1 MKRIVFVLSLIFAN
15 FVVNANDQLIV
26 SSLSELKSK
35 IIDNPDDKLLRIEL
49 IEHYYN
55 QGNISEALNE
65 VNKLKQSQ
73 APLSTW
79 ALIAAKLY
87 IAANHYDKAI
97 DVIHELGDSLD
108 SEQKWILLGNAYL
121 AQGQI
126 EKAKSIYQEVEADTL
141 DKNIGLARVAI
152 LEKNMAEA
160 QQRISAAKDKL
171 QKFPNAV
178 ENSKVHTLQGIIYRD
193 QKQWDKAL
201 LNYEKAISLNDNNLV
216 AKLQYTSLLWGLKD
230 KERFKKAAIELYQKA
245 PQHSRA
251 MYFMSIVHLQDGH
264 VAQAQQILN
273 DSIARYPNLAQ
284 SYLLLSRIYYD
295 QMKYLLAEQ
304 NIKTFMKLQ
313 PDHDIGTK
321 LAAAIALRIGQAPKA
336 VELLEPMEKTHQA
349 DANYLALYGTAL
361 LLAHKIDKAQ
371 TYLEKAQALGIN
383 HPAITTELAI
393 SHLQQGETSEGQAL
407 LQKAI
412 DSESNNI
419 QADVLLVLSLVDSKY
434 YSKALQVAQQI
445 IEKKPE
451 LPAAYN
457 LKGMIYEKTQN
468 FTLAKEF
475 YETALQKDPN
485 FVLSQNNLSELFIVQ
500 EDFTEADRNLKL
512 TLKRHKDDIRA
523 QLLMAFLKEKM
534 GQSEEAVKWFEKAKA
549 TNPKAI
555 LPRMQYIEYF
565 IRKGDFKKADYEA
578 DKLYQQHTRQK
589 NVLSMVGKLKLQL
602 KKYKEAQEIYEDWL
616 SLEKENPFVKYML
629 AKISVNLNNYID
641 ANDFIDQILGQHQ
654 QYVPALL
661 LKAELLLLEDKL
673 SEAQMYAERALN
685 IVPESDYAHKLMG
698 KINQLKKN
706 PKESLKH
713 FQAAYQSHPSMVNV
727 INLYQSLSLNGQFK
741 KGFELLEQWADQRP
755 KHLGIKRFL
764 ASESLNKGNHEKA
777 LTYYEA
783 LAKMTTNDVV
793 TYNNLAALNIEQD
806 LDKALTYA
814 EKAYRLAPDEPM
826 VADTLGWVLVQK
838 KSPERALPLL
848 EQAYRLAPDQLEI
861 GYHLAMAHY
870 ELGSKGQAFR
880 ILEQHEKE
888 WEKSNPAAWSLFK
901 TLKEEMSTP

>member
-1 MKRIVFVLSLIFAN
+1 MLAN
-15 FVVNANDQLIV
+15 FAANANDQLV
-26 SSLSELKSK
+26 ASDLNELKSK
-35 IIDNPDDKLLRIEL
+35 IIQNPDDKSLRIDLVEY
-49 IEHYYN
+49 YYN

-79 ALIAAKLY
+79 ALVAAKLY

-121 AQGQI
+121 AQGQV
-126 EKAKSIYQEVEADTL
+126 EKAKSIYHRVEAETL
-141 DKNIGLARVAI
+141 DKNVGLARVAI
-152 LEKNMAEA
+152 LENDMAGA
-160 QQRISAAKDKL
+160 QQRISAAKSKL
-171 QKFPNAV
+171 QQSPNAV
-178 ENSKVHTLQGIIYRD
+178 EDSKVHTLEGVIYRD

-201 LNYEKAISLNDNNLV
+201 LNYEKAISLNDKNLV
-216 AKLQYTSLLWGLKD
+216 ARLQYTSLLWGLKD
-230 KERFKKAAIELYQKA
+230 KERFKKAATELYQKA

-251 MYFMSIVHLQDGH
+251 MYFMSIVHLQDGNT
-264 VAQAQQILN
+264 AQAQKILN
-273 DSIARYPNLAQ
+273 ESIAQYPNLAQ

-295 QMKYLLAEQ
+295 QQKYLLAEQ

-313 PDHDIGTK
+313 PDHVMGTK
-321 LAAAIALRIGQAPKA
+321 LAAAIALRIGQASEA
-336 VELLEPMEKTHQA
+336 VELLEPLEKTHQA

-361 LLAHKIDKAQ
+361 LLDHKVDKGQ
-371 TYLEKAQALGIN
+371 TYLEKAQALGMN

-393 SHLQQGETSEGQAL
+393 SHLQQGDTSEGQAL
-407 LQKAI
+407 LQKVI
-412 DSESNNI
+412 DSESENI
-419 QADVLLVLSLVDSKY
+419 QADVLLALSLADSKS

-445 IEKKPE
+445 IDKKPE

-468 FTLAKEF
+468 FTLAKEL
-475 YETALQKDPN
+475 YQTALQKDPN
-485 FVLSQNNLSELFIVQ
+485 FVLSQNNLSELYIVQ
-500 EDFTEADRNLKL
+500 EAFKEAETNLKM

-523 QLLMAFLKEKM
+523 HLLMAYLKEKM
-534 GQSEEAVKWFEKAKA
+534 GQSDEAVKWYEKAKA
-549 TNPKAI
+549 TNTKAI

-565 IRKGDFKKADYEA
+565 IRKGDFKKADFEA

-589 NVLSMVGKLKLQL
+589 NVLSMVGKLKLQQ
-602 KKYKEAQEIYEDWL
+602 KKYKEALEIYKNWL
-616 SLEKENPFVKYML
+616 SLEKENPYVKYML
-629 AKISVNLNNYID
+629 AKISLNLNDYKD
-641 ANDFIDQILGQHQ
+641 ANAYVDQILGQYQ

-661 LKAELLLLEDKL
+661 FKAELLLLDNKL
-673 SEAQMYAERALN
+673 SEAQKYVARALN

-698 KINQLKKN
+698 KINLLKKN

-713 FQAAYQSHPSMVNV
+713 FQAAYRSHPSMSNV
-727 INLYQSLSLNGQFK
+727 INLYQSLSLNGQSK
-741 KGFELLEQWADQRP
+741 KGFELLEQWAEQRP

-764 ASESLNKGNHEKA
+764 ASESLNKGYREKA
-777 LTYYEA
+777 LSYYEA
-783 LAKMTTNDVV
+783 LANMTTNDVV

-806 LDKALTYA
+806 LDKALAYA

-826 VADTLGWVLVQK
+826 IADTLGWVLVKK
-838 KSPERALPLL
+838 KSPEKALPLL
-848 EQAYRLAPDQLEI
+848 EQAFRLAPDELEI

-880 ILEQHEKE
+880 ILAKHENDL
-888 WEKSNPAAWSLFK
+888 EKSNPAAWSLFK
-901 TLKEEMSTP
+901 TLKEEMSTR